1 MVYHSENEED
11 TCHYKLGD
19 RNNFKVSFVG
29 RHFAGFLGK
38 LKETIEKFARRT
50 TIYTPDDVNSPKNMR
65 APYDLKHRQFCG
77 FEAAWRQLCDTL
89 VVLKIS
95 CL

>member
-11 TCHYKLGD
+11 TCHYKLSD
-19 RNNFKVSFVG
+19 RDNFKVSFVG

-50 TIYTPDDVNSPKNMR
+50 IIFTPNDVTALRICVLRMTSQTDNSVGLRPR
-65 APYDLKHRQFCG
+65 DVSYVIR
-77 FEAAWRQLCDTL
+77 
-89 VVLKIS
+89 
-95 CL
+95 

>member
-1 MVYHSENEED
+1 MVNHSENEED
-11 TCHYKLGD
+11 TCHYKLSD
-19 RNNFKVSFVG
+19 RNNFKVSFAG

-50 TIYTPDDVNSPKNMR
+50 TIYTPDDANSPKNLR
-65 APYDLKHRQFCG
+65 APYDLTYRQFCG

-89 VVLKIS
+89 VVLQIS